1 MATFGKFKN
10 FTSMALALRA
20 VWMRELVMES
30 AVSGLYNIQNSNDA
44 DERTRGLGK
53 LGLVN
58 VFKGTLEAV
67 ELDEGDLKTFT
78 HVEYGNELPIEMR
91 LIKDEKYN
99 LVNSMLSEHAMSYD
113 RTVTYHMTST
123 FNNAFATS
131 GDGAGAADGLA
142 LCSAAAGRSSG
153 KSLTI
158 NKGTSALT
166 HDNLVATRK
175 LMRQFKN
182 DKGLILDIRPDTLLV
197 PVGLESEVD
206 EIVNSVNR
214 SDNANN
220 ATNTNRGLNV
230 VVDPLLSDSNNWFLI
245 DSRLA
250 KKHLWWWWRERPDFK
265 THPASEYD
273 LVLKTRGY
281 MRYSFGPDDHTWIYG
296 HQVA

>member
-20 VWMRELVMES
+20 IWMRELIMAS
-30 AVSGLYNIQNSNDA
+30 AVSGLYGTNPSSDS
-44 DERTRGLGK
+44 DERTRGLGN
-53 LGLVN
+53 LGLVDE
-58 VFKGTLEAV
+58 FKGTLNAV
-67 ELDEGDLKTFT
+67 ELDEGNLKTFT
-78 HVEYGNELPIEMR
+78 HKEYADELPIEMK

-113 RTVTYHMTST
+113 RTVTYHMSAT

-142 LCSAAAGRSSG
+142 LCSSAAGRSAG
-153 KSLTI
+153 KSLTV

-166 HDNLVATRK
+166 HANVTATDI

-182 DKGLILDIRPDTLLV
+182 SKGLILNVMPDTLLV
-197 PVGLESEVD
+197 PVALKAVAD
-206 EIVNSVNR
+206 EIVKSEKR

-220 ATNTNRGLNV
+220 ATNTNNELKV
-230 VVDPLLSDSNNWFLI
+230 VVDPLLTDSNNWFLI

-250 KKHLWWWWRERPDFK
+250 KKHLWWWWRERPGFEV
-265 THPASEYD
+265 HPASVYD

-281 MRYSFGPDDHTWIYG
+281 MRYSFGPDDHTWIFG